1 MSKALAVFVGSN
13 AAKRLESEGWD
24 PNIFSLLLGASGGP
38 KWLILNQLDKYLFGS
53 FLIANSRGLRS
64 LGSSIG
70 AWRHACLAQK
80 DPLLALERMEHEYLY
95 QRYSSERPSIQEVT
109 EVAEK
114 IIDTVLADNL
124 LEITSNPNIQTAICV
139 SRERYTVQRDN
150 NFKLAVRLAKSAFSN
165 ILSRKLLKNHFERVI
180 FQTDCIKDID
190 TTYIGDVFATETVV
204 LSREN
209 IKLALLATAAI
220 PFLVNPILDIPGT
233 SCGTYW
239 DGGIIDYHFDLSSIQ
254 HEGLILY
261 PHFRNTIIPG
271 WFDKS
276 LKWRYQNCQAKKNMV
291 LICPSSEFI
300 ASLPGKKIPDR
311 TDFRTMKEDHRIKV
325 WEECIRKSKVLAEEM
340 QALIEN
346 NDPLSGV
353 DIIQ

>member
-1 MSKALAVFVGSN
+1 
-13 AAKRLESEGWD
+13 
-24 PNIFSLLLGASGGP
+24 
-38 KWLILNQLDKYLFGS
+38 
-53 FLIANSRGLRS
+53 
-64 LGSSIG
+64 
-70 AWRHACLAQK
+70 
-80 DPLLALERMEHEYLY
+80 MEHEYLY

-276 LKWRYQNCQAKKNMV
+276 LKWRYQNCQANKNMV

-325 WEECIRKSKVLAEEM
+325 WEECIRKSKGLAEEM